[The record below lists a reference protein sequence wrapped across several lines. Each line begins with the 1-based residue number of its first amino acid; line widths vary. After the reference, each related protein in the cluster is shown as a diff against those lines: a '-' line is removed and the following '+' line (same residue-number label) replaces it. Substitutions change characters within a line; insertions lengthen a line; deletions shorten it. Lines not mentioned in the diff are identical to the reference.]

1 MRQKQIRAK
10 DPSLERPAGQ
20 AWDREDQS
28 VPTGGAGVGTAAK
41 QITPPGSE
49 SQQAFR
55 RLFCQQT
62 PPLPHTHT
70 AHAHKNHGK
79 GCSPQ
84 GHSPVMPAPDGSSDK
99 VGRVFSHAAQFTSST
114 LWVTE
119 SALKFREAGNSP
131 AGFPWGGGGSGGGR
145 DTSICPGDCIDNKED
160 EFLFLFFSCPS
171 LTRHSLVHPHI
182 TRSVPVTLHYDP

>member
-1 MRQKQIRAK
+1 MKSSGTCFLTCSLAGNPNPDPAQTYAQGPTDNQGRGEVGKEARVRQKQIRAK

-62 PPLPHTHT
+62 PPPTHTHT
-70 AHAHKNHGK
+70 A
-79 GCSPQ
+79 Q
-84 GHSPVMPAPDGSSDK
+84 M
-99 VGRVFSHAAQFTSST
+99 
-114 LWVTE
+114 
-119 SALKFREAGNSP
+119 
-131 AGFPWGGGGSGGGR
+131 
-145 DTSICPGDCIDNKED
+145 
-160 EFLFLFFSCPS
+160 
-171 LTRHSLVHPHI
+171 
-182 TRSVPVTLHYDP
+182 